1 MDVTI
6 TRHLPESFPKHLDF
20 MERIIV
26 TRGTVEDWHSLKDL
40 HYKTDGK
47 PFAPSYY
54 KAELDG
60 RLIGVMV
67 MAFPKLLLAPRHRM
81 FPKLKPTTNTTVA
94 NQFWGRKVNSEFA
107 VVSRLVNDTQYR
119 GLGLSYRFMN
129 LACRMHNRPILE
141 IQSSMSKY
149 NPFAMKAGFQFI
161 KPEKPKSYESALK
174 VFQRHFRSDPG
185 DNESVMK
192 ELFTM
197 AEGRRKRA
205 LRDLVADYH
214 KNSSLAKAGRNRG
227 TTVQDIADS
236 LVDEASIVKLLKEI
250 HTLSFTSPLYGVYRN
265 PDFGRELTDTLPLLA
280 FDNQP
285 LDAPLDLTLLKGR

>member
-1 MDVTI
+1 MTDIIIKRYQTDEF
-6 TRHLPESFPKHLDF
+6 LPHLDF
-20 MERIIV
+20 MERMIV
-26 TRGTVEDWHSLKDL
+26 TKGTVEDWHTLKSL

-54 KAELDG
+54 RCELDG
-60 RLIGVMV
+60 RLVAVLV

-94 NQFWGRKVNSEFA
+94 NRYWGKKVNQEFS
-107 VVSRLVNDTQYR
+107 VVSRLVADTQFR

-129 LACRMHNRPILE
+129 LVCRMHDRPIIE

-149 NPFAMKAGFQFI
+149 NPFAMRAGFQFI
-161 KPEKPKSYESALK
+161 RPERPKSYESALK

-185 DNESVMK
+185 DNEAIVK
-192 ELFTM
+192 ELFRMT
-197 AEGRRKRA
+197 EGRRKRA

-236 LVDEASIVKLLKEI
+236 LTDEAGIIKLLKDI
-250 HTLSFTSPLYGVYRN
+250 HNLSFTSPLYGVYRN
-265 PDFGRELTDTLPLLA
+265 PDFGRELPTTLPLLA

-285 LDAPLDLTLLKGR
+285 VNAPLDLSKL

>member
-1 MDVTI
+1 
-6 TRHLPESFPKHLDF
+6 
-20 MERIIV
+20 
-26 TRGTVEDWHSLKDL
+26 
-40 HYKTDGK
+40 
-47 PFAPSYY
+47 
-54 KAELDG
+54 
-60 RLIGVMV
+60 
-67 MAFPKLLLAPRHRM
+67 
-81 FPKLKPTTNTTVA
+81 
-94 NQFWGRKVNSEFA
+94 
-107 VVSRLVNDTQYR
+107 
-119 GLGLSYRFMN
+119 
-129 LACRMHNRPILE
+129 MHDKPILE

-149 NPFAMKAGFQFI
+149 NPFAMKAGFKFI
-161 KPEKPKSYESALK
+161 KPERPKSYESALK

-265 PDFGRELTDTLPLLA
+265 PDFGRELPDTLPLLA